1 MSALPTL
8 YDHFI
13 KLIEYLVSIS
23 FEKKGMFFFFS
34 VGLEL
39 LFSYCKHCI
48 LVSLLQLRNKQEDRG
63 QVIILFQDMLEV
75 VTRDIVNEKLS
86 NM

>member
-23 FEKKGMFFFFS
+23 FEKKGMFFFFC
-34 VGLEL
+34 G
-39 LFSYCKHCI
+39 I
-48 LVSLLQLRNKQEDRG
+48 G
-63 QVIILFQDMLEV
+63 VII
-75 VTRDIVNEKLS
+75 
-86 NM
+86 